1 MLPDIVAPN
10 TSPSQAVPW
19 WKIVYDFSSLTESID
34 RGLHNVMSP
43 FWTTITELLIIGV
56 LILLFYALVG
66 LFLVYAERKVCAFM
80 QNRLGPNRIG
90 PFGIFQT
97 IADLFKLLFKELIPI
112 KNADG
117 FLFNLAPFIVIIASF
132 MAIAAIPFAKG
143 LHAIDLNIG
152 VLYVIAVSAMGVI
165 GVLLAGWSSNNKYS
179 LIGAMRSGAQIVS
192 YELSVGL
199 SIITIVILA
208 GSMQLSEIVE
218 AQRAGWF
225 IFRGHIPAFI
235 AFVVFLIS
243 STAETNRGPFDLA
256 EAESELTAGYHT
268 EYSGIKFAFFFLA
281 EYINMF
287 IVASIAATVFLGGW
301 MPFHVGH
308 WDGFNH
314 VMDFIPPFIWYIGK
328 TFFVIFMMMWFK
340 WTFPRLRIDQL
351 LTLEWKYLIV
361 NNYKS
366 ISLNEKYNKLS
377 EGNNTRCLVAAERH
391 ESHRIIL
398 FQTEYYSDSKIS

>member
-1 MLPDIVAPN
+1 MPFDI
-10 TSPSQAVPW
+10 
-19 WKIVYDFSSLTESID
+19 YDFTSLTKWID
-34 RGLHNVMSP
+34 TGLQNALSP
-43 FWTTITELLIIGV
+43 FWTIVVEMLIIGV
-56 LILLFYALVG
+56 VILLFYALIG

-80 QNRLGPNRIG
+80 QNRLGPNRVG

-97 IADLFKLLFKELIPI
+97 IADLIKLLLVELVPI
-112 KNADG
+112 KNADKV
-117 FLFNLAPFIVIIASF
+117 LFNLAPFIVIIASF

-152 VLYVIAVSAMGVI
+152 VLYVIAVSSMGVI

-199 SIITIVILA
+199 ALITVVILA
-208 GSMQLSEIVE
+208 GSMQLSVIVE
-218 AQRAGWF
+218 AQRTGWF
-225 IFRGHIPAFI
+225 IFKGHIPAFI

-287 IVASIAATVFLGGW
+287 IVASIATTVFLGGW
-301 MPFHVGH
+301 MPFHVGY
-308 WDGFNH
+308 WESFNH
-314 VMDFIPPFIWYIGK
+314 IMDFIPPFIWFLGK
-328 TFFVIFMMMWFK
+328 TGLVIFLMMWFK

-351 LTLEWKYLIV
+351 LTLEWKYLLPINLVNVLAMSFIV
-361 NNYKS
+361 
-366 ISLNEKYNKLS
+366 LM
-377 EGNNTRCLVAAERH
+377 GWH
-391 ESHRIIL
+391 
-398 FQTEYYSDSKIS
+398 F

>member
-1 MLPDIVAPN
+1 M
-10 TSPSQAVPW
+10 
-19 WKIVYDFSSLTESID
+19 
-34 RGLHNVMSP
+34 
-43 FWTTITELLIIGV
+43 LIIGV
-56 LILLFYALVG
+56 LTLLFYALVG

-80 QNRLGPNRIG
+80 QNRLGPNRVG

-218 AQRAGWF
+218 AQRLGWF

-235 AFVVFLIS
+235 AFIIFLIS

-256 EAESELTAGYHT
+256 EAESELTAGYHV

-314 VMDFIPPFIWYIGK
+314 VMDFIPPFVWYIGK
-328 TFFVIFMMMWFK
+328 TAFVIFLMMWFK

-351 LTLEWKYLIV
+351 LTLEWKYLLPINLV
-361 NNYKS
+361 NVL
-366 ISLNEKYNKLS
+366 IMAF
-377 EGNNTRCLVAAERH
+377 LVLMGWH
-391 ESHRIIL
+391 
-398 FQTEYYSDSKIS
+398 F

>member
-1 MLPDIVAPN
+1 MIV
-10 TSPSQAVPW
+10 
-19 WKIVYDFSSLTESID
+19 TE
-34 RGLHNVMSP
+34 M
-43 FWTTITELLIIGV
+43 LIIGV

-80 QNRLGPNRIG
+80 QNRLGPNRVG

-132 MAIAAIPFAKG
+132 MAIAAIPFANG
-143 LHAIDLNIG
+143 LHAIDMNIG
-152 VLYVIAVSAMGVI
+152 VLYVIAVSSMGVI

-199 SIITIVILA
+199 ALITIVILS

-218 AQRAGWF
+218 AQRTGWF
-225 IFRGHIPAFI
+225 IFKGHIPAFI
-235 AFVVFLIS
+235 AFVIFLIS

-301 MPFHVGH
+301 MPFHVGN
-308 WDGFNH
+308 WEGFND
-314 VMDFIPPFIWYIGK
+314 VMNWIPPFIWYIGK
-328 TFFVIFMMMWFK
+328 TAFVIFMMMWFK

-351 LTLEWKYLIV
+351 LTLEWKYLLPINLV
-361 NNYKS
+361 NVL
-366 ISLNEKYNKLS
+366 IMAFVVLM
-377 EGNNTRCLVAAERH
+377 GWH
-391 ESHRIIL
+391 
-398 FQTEYYSDSKIS
+398 F

>member
-1 MLPDIVAPN
+1 MLPEIVALN
-10 TSPSQAVPW
+10 TSPTLSVPW
-19 WKIVYDFSSLTESID
+19 WKVVYDFAPLTKWIDSSL
-34 RGLHNVMSP
+34 HNAMSP
-43 FWTTITELLIIGV
+43 FWTTVTEMLLIGV

-80 QNRLGPNRIG
+80 QNRVGPNRVG

-199 SIITIVILA
+199 ALITIVIMA
-208 GSMQLSEIVE
+208 GSMQLSVIVE
-218 AQRAGWF
+218 AQRDGWF
-225 IFRGHIPAFI
+225 IFKGHIPAFI
-235 AFVVFLIS
+235 AFIIFLIS

-308 WDGFNH
+308 WEGFNQ
-314 VMDFIPPFIWYIGK
+314 VMDFLPPFIWYIGK
-328 TFFVIFMMMWFK
+328 TFFVIFLMMWFK

-351 LTLEWKYLIV
+351 LTLEWKYLLPINLVNVLIMAFIV
-361 NNYKS
+361 
-366 ISLNEKYNKLS
+366 LM
-377 EGNNTRCLVAAERH
+377 GWH
-391 ESHRIIL
+391 
-398 FQTEYYSDSKIS
+398 F